1 MSVMIKRTF
10 LSLSLGRRGVK
21 SGLEPLRLN
30 QWKQKFR
37 MRLNLRGDY
46 GLDVGKNQEQEFHDR
61 VSYTD
66 SALDKIEQAMQTLAY
81 ELNFQTKLPAIN

>member
-1 MSVMIKRTF
+1 
-10 LSLSLGRRGVK
+10 
-21 SGLEPLRLN
+21 
-30 QWKQKFR
+30 